1 MVWKRI
7 KLAFCVDWEEKK
19 KEMEFKQCQ
28 ALTNS
33 CNEKKSGLRIPLIHP
48 QRKKKIQLLHWWLI
62 DYYNKL
68 PNVPMKS

>member
-48 QRKKKIQLLHWWLI
+48 QRKKKKYNCCTGGLLI
-62 DYYNKL
+62 ITTSYQMYQ
-68 PNVPMKS
+68 